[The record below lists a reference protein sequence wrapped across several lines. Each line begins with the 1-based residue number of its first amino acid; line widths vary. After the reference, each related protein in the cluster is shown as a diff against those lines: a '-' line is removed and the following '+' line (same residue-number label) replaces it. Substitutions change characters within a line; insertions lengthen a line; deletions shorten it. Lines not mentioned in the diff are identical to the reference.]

1 MEEADCGDPASHTVR
16 LNGLCYREGVDPN
29 SGGCFDYE
37 VVGTDVSRRFD
48 GASFVVV
55 VVWVMC

>member
-1 MEEADCGDPASHTVR
+1 MEEAECGDPASHTVKY
-16 LNGLCYREGVDPN
+16 NSLCYREGVDPN

-37 VVGTDVSRRFD
+37 VMGADVSRRFD

-55 VVWVMC
+55 VVVVV